1 MNKLIKMKDPLAIL
15 YPSYYI
21 LYVNFLRHQNRIVEI
36 EYTQVVQSRIIVCKH
51 ALVHHHIVSCYWYIY
66 QVANQIQFCCCSAAL

>member
-1 MNKLIKMKDPLAIL
+1 MSKLIKMKDLLAIL
-15 YPSYYI
+15 YPSYYT

-51 ALVHHHIVSCYWYIY
+51 ALVHHHMLLVYIP
-66 QVANQIQFCCCSAAL
+66 SS